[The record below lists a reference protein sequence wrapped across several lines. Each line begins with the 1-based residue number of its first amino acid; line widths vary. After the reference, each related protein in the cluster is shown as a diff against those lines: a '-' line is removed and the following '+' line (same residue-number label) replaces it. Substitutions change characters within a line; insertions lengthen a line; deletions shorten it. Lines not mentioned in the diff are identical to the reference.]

1 MLHSWDPK
9 YRRSN
14 VQIMAEILIASRTR
28 EMGSTQI
35 SVSVNIGSQQIQRY
49 LKYLLE
55 LRLLDVKVNGKNKI
69 SYQTTEKGEILLKQV
84 ESVKELLKAP
94 L

>member
-1 MLHSWDPK
+1 VLHSWDPK

-14 VQIMAEILIASRTR
+14 VQIMAEILKASRTR

-55 LRLLDVKVNGKNKI
+55 LRLLDVKVKGKNKI

-84 ESVKELLKAP
+84 ESVKDLLKAP